1 MPGPPLRVDQQ
12 RAALIAAVEA
22 EDDLGIE
29 LSVADAEFL
38 VGWENVVLATSD
50 GWILRFPRGSQ
61 QEYVREVA
69 VLRRLA
75 GRLPVPIPTI
85 AATGKRRDFAVYRR
99 LTGASLDLAAYDRAD
114 RQTRDRLATSI
125 ARFLAAMHGAL
136 SGDEI
141 AELGVPAFGADGQPV
156 VLPDEIAA
164 AYGDRLAALQEEQRS
179 LAARA
184 HATVL
189 LHDDLHPGNFVLD
202 APVGRLS
209 GVWDFSCVSVG
220 DPSQDF
226 RYLVGDSMDLAE
238 RIASAYA
245 ARTGREI
252 DLGLASVS
260 LQLEEIS
267 DALEEGRDPTPY
279 LT

>member
-1 MPGPPLRVDQQ
+1 MPGPALRIDQQ
-12 RAALIAAVEA
+12 RAALIAAAEA
-22 EDDLGIE
+22 EDELGIE
-29 LSVADAEFL
+29 LSVTDAEFL
-38 VGWENVVLATSD
+38 VGWENVVLATTD
-50 GWILRFPRGSQ
+50 GWILRFPRGSH

-75 GRLPVPIPTI
+75 GRLPVPIPHI
-85 AATGKRRDFAVYRR
+85 VATGKQRDFAVYRR
-99 LTGASLDLAAYDRAD
+99 LTGATLDHAAYERAD
-114 RQTRDRLATSI
+114 RETRNRLATSI

-136 SGDEI
+136 TADEI
-141 AELGVPAFGADGQPV
+141 AELEVPAFGGDGRPV

-164 AYGDRLAALQEEQRS
+164 EFGNRLTVLQEQQRALS
-179 LAARA
+179 QRA
-184 HATVL
+184 HDTVL

-202 APVGRLS
+202 APVGRLA

-252 DLGLASVS
+252 DLGLAAVS
-260 LQLEEIS
+260 LRLEEVS
-267 DALEEGRDPTPY
+267 DALEEGRDPAPY